1 MPPAIEDKKPVPTQA
16 DYELATVYFQILVE
30 IAAQRGRTTY
40 SALVDVAKARCPEN
54 EVVQN
59 AIPVSTGRRLDIV
72 RLFTKAQ
79 TLPDLSSIVVSKQSG
94 ECGIGFTRS
103 FDPVAARD
111 EVYNYD
117 WSKVKLEFA
126 GYVAEGRKS
135 VKPAKV
141 KKLTYEQAAKQMFDH
156 YSSKKADLSPEIRR
170 NRDSIIAMI
179 IEGIDVEDAFREVL
193 RIDA

>member
-1 MPPAIEDKKPVPTQA
+1 MPPSIENKKSIPTQA

-40 SALVDVAKARCPEN
+40 GDLVDAAKDRCPEN

-79 TLPDLSSIVVSKQSG
+79 SLPDLSSIVVSKQSG
-94 ECGIGFTRS
+94 ECGVGFTRS
-103 FDPVAARD
+103 FDPVTARE

-126 GYVAEGRKS
+126 GYVADGRKS
-135 VKPAKV
+135 VMQIKV
-141 KKLTYEQAAKQMFDH
+141 KKISYDQAAKQMSDY
-156 YSSKKADLSPEIRR
+156 YSSKKSELSPEVRLH
-170 NRDSIIAMI
+170 RDSIIAMI
-179 IEGIDVEDAFREVL
+179 IEGVDVEDAFREVL
-193 RIDA
+193 RVDA